1 MNVFSRSRLLRHL
14 AVIILSGLGF
24 ALSLTAADSQ
34 GQILGGSLK
43 SPVRIEVFSDF
54 QCAACREFYLG
65 TIRQTLQEY
74 SSKDRVCVIYH
85 EFPLAG
91 HRYSRLASQ
100 YAEAAGRLG
109 VRQLL
114 AVMDAIYMDQAKW
127 SQSGRLEDSVSKA
140 LTRED
145 FLKLKTI
152 MQSPSINQKIDQD
165 IQLALKQNIR
175 STPTIIIHSPGKIE
189 RAEGYLSYPVLK
201 YYIDSKLK

>member
-1 MNVFSRSRLLRHL
+1 
-14 AVIILSGLGF
+14 
-24 ALSLTAADSQ
+24 
-34 GQILGGSLK
+34 
-43 SPVRIEVFSDF
+43 
-54 QCAACREFYLG
+54 
-65 TIRQTLQEY
+65 
-74 SSKDRVCVIYH
+74 
-85 EFPLAG
+85 
-91 HRYSRLASQ
+91 
-100 YAEAAGRLG
+100 
-109 VRQLL
+109 
-114 AVMDAIYMDQAKW
+114 
-127 SQSGRLEDSVSKA
+127 